1 MPENDQVV
9 LRMKYFEKHS
19 DREIATLMGIREVS
33 VRSRL
38 TRARQRIFVLLGG
51 ASNGR

>member
-1 MPENDQVV
+1 
-9 LRMKYFEKHS
+9 MKYFEKHS
-19 DREIATLMGIREVS
+19 DREIATLMGIQEVS